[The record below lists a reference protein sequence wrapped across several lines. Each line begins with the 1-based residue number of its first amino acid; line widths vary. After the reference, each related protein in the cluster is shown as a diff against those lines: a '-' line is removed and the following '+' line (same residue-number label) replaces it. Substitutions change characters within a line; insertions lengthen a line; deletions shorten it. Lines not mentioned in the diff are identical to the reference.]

1 MSLKS
6 MCVLLGMLVHASAAG
21 TGSPVT
27 KVVELIKELKSKI
40 EADGKAESKIYNKY
54 ACWCETTSSRKA
66 TNIHQA
72 MADIKSLSTQ
82 ILEYKGAVATLAA
95 EIAEASSEA
104 RDNQAAQ
111 DEATAIRQKENGEY
125 EAQKAEMEQTLN
137 ALERGIKVLM
147 GAGSGGD
154 ESLLQ
159 TRTQAAEM
167 KIMMVARDVH
177 VAVQKLPAEHLLS
190 PTALAKVSSFL
201 QDPADYL
208 DQKAMKSASY
218 SPASATIQGI
228 LKDMYDTF
236 SMNLEKATE
245 TEATQQKNFETLM
258 ATKSKEMSTLASTR
272 EAKEGHKAE
281 AEKNLADAS
290 QELDDTK
297 TQMEADTALFDDT
310 KAACNSKAAEWNERV
325 RARSEELAG
334 INKGLEIL
342 TSDESRALFSKAIKP
357 GMETFLQESSA
368 SESDTSPAAKAYR
381 RLKAA
386 ATATQTKSLALAQLA

>member
-1 MSLKS
+1 M
-6 MCVLLGMLVHASAAG
+6 
-21 TGSPVT
+21 
-27 KVVELIKELKSKI
+27 
-40 EADGKAESKIYNKY
+40 
-54 ACWCETTSSRKA
+54 SSRKA

-82 ILEYKGAVATLAA
+82 VLEYKGSVATLASA
-95 EIAEASSEA
+95 IAELSSEMQ
-104 RDNQAAQ
+104 DNQGAQ
-111 DEATAIRQKENGEY
+111 DEATAIREKENSEY
-125 EAQKAEMEQTLN
+125 LAQKAEMEQTLN

-147 GAGSGGD
+147 GAGTGGD

-159 TRTQAAEM
+159 TGTQAPEM

-177 VAVQKLPAEHLLS
+177 VAVQKLPSEHLLS

-208 DQKAMKSASY
+208 DQKAKKSASY

-258 ATKSKEMSTLASTR
+258 STKAKEMSTLASTR

-281 AEKNLADAS
+281 AEKNMADSS

-342 TSDESRALFSKAIKP
+342 TSDDARALFSKAIKP
-357 GMETFLQESSA
+357 GMETFLQETASA
-368 SESDTSPAAKAYR
+368 DTTSPAAKAYQR
-381 RLKAA
+381 
-386 ATATQTKSLALAQLA
+386 